1 MEQNKIIRS
10 ISNAPITK
18 IAYSN
23 GFIYSTSGEGVFKK

>member
-18 IAYSN
+18 IEYNN
-23 GFIYSTSGEGVFKK
+23 GFIYSSTGEGVFKK